1 MRKYVV
7 SKLLN
12 FIKQYQSFDGEK
24 EEILIYGLENLYITI
39 TKTVGILTIAYL
51 FGIFKESLLFTI
63 IYNLIRTPSFGLH
76 AKESWMCWISSSII
90 FIGIP
95 YIAKCVTINVII
107 RFIIGII
114 TVLYINRYAPAD
126 TYKRPIVNPKLRRK
140 YKIIS
145 TITAIAMVTTSL
157 IINNAFLQNSFIF
170 ALIVQSFVISPQV
183 YKLFKLPYDN
193 YKNYQMAET
202 N

>member
-7 SKLLN
+7 SKILN
-12 FIKQYQSFDGEK
+12 FIKKYQSFNEEK

-39 TKTVGILTIAYL
+39 TKTIGILTLAYL
-51 FGIFKESLLFTI
+51 CGIFKESLLFTI

-95 YIAKCVTINVII
+95 YIAKYITINVII
-107 RFIIGII
+107 RLIIGII
-114 TVLYINRYAPAD
+114 AVVYINRYAPAD
-126 TYKRPIVNPKLRRK
+126 TYKRPIINPKLRKK

-145 TITAIAMVTTSL
+145 TIVAIAMVTTSL
-157 IINNAFLQNSFIF
+157 MVNDIFLQNAFIF
-170 ALIVQSFVISPQV
+170 ALIVQCFVISPQV

-193 YKNYQMAET
+193 YKKYQMAET